1 MVFLNSKEVTGNS
14 PLNSVKKHSERKE
27 QCICIPAA
35 KLPERF
41 FQARLEVKLADKSP
55 SLGPTSHK
63 QPKLVLQG
71 ALIKQATP
79 QARVNLILLTV

>member
-1 MVFLNSKEVTGNS
+1 MNSKEVTGNS
-14 PLNSVKKHSERKE
+14 PIELCQERQRKKRTMHLYTCSKTAR
-27 QCICIPAA
+27 A
-35 KLPERF
+35 F

>member
-1 MVFLNSKEVTGNS
+1 MNSEEGTGNS
-14 PLNSVKKHSERKE
+14 PLNSVKKDSERKE

-35 KLPERF
+35 KLPEH
-41 FQARLEVKLADKSP
+41 FQARLDQVKPADKSP
-55 SLGPTSHK
+55 SLGPTSYK